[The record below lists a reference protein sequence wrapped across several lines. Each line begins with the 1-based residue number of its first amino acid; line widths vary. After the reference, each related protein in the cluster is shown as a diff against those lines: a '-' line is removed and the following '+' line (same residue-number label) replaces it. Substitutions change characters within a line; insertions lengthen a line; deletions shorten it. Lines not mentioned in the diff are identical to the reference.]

1 MGSEAFNRDL
11 EMVNAGCFSPEV
23 PLTTKFPLMED
34 YQNNPCPRFYG
45 KVEDKKK
52 VYHALKETIHPEV
65 CDKWGE
71 LKRHSSPIPRM
82 RLSKTA
88 RNLNKVFLTCGA
100 SATADSR
107 CKYFQW
113 IHTPLFNDRRPIQQL
128 KFTTKQTQT
137 EWLQQAEK
145 NVEKWKRQQE

>member
-1 MGSEAFNRDL
+1 
-11 EMVNAGCFSPEV
+11 MVNAGCFNPEE
-23 PLTTKFPLMED
+23 PLNTQFLLMEG
-34 YQNNPCPRFYG
+34 NNPCPRFYG
-45 KVEDKKK
+45 KVEDKEK
-52 VYHALKETIHPEV
+52 VYQALKETIHPEM

-71 LKRHSSPIPRM
+71 LKCHCSLIPKM

-113 IHTPLFNDRRPIQQL
+113 IHTPLLMTGDPSSSSSL
-128 KFTTKQTQT
+128 
-137 EWLQQAEK
+137 L
-145 NVEKWKRQQE
+145 